1 MGGGGYGGAP
11 ASVPPSH
18 SGGGAAAS
26 SFGASGGSGGF
37 DAHDSSSANAAAS
50 RPHRS
55 NSPFSSD
62 SEHSDDD
69 DDAFGDMAPGSSSHQ
84 ASLPSYYDHG
94 PHDPESSSY
103 QDNFRIDDMGNPV
116 HMTGPLLTGIYEID
130 TASDPRNPALIEHVV
145 GRVYMLSKSQGGSRF
160 VQQRLEDRD
169 PAAFALFFAEMV
181 ITFLC
186 LALGLIVLCVCVC
199 VCVCVCLWGP
209 MCRSLSLFFS
219 ILPTSMVL
227 ELLQY
232 IALTLSLCVVRSS
245 MCTGAARVRAHDGQF
260 CTLCPGKAH
269 SCLQPRTTGA
279 LDLDRG
285 T

>member
-11 ASVPPSH
+11 SVPVSH
-18 SGGGAAAS
+18 GGGAGMAYGSA
-26 SFGASGGSGGF
+26 GGSGF
-37 DAHDSSSANAAAS
+37 DAHDSSASGSSGAPS

-69 DDAFGDMAPGSSSHQ
+69 DGDFGEMAPGSSLHQ
-84 ASLPSYYDHG
+84 ASSPNYFDHG

-103 QDNFRIDDMGNPV
+103 QDNFRIDDMGNPM

-169 PAAFALFFAEMV
+169 PAAFAIFFAEMV
-181 ITFLC
+181 R
-186 LALGLIVLCVCVC
+186 VLVATRTGFCVGACTV
-199 VCVCVCLWGP
+199 V
-209 MCRSLSLFFS
+209 SLSLCPSVLAAIIRFLHFSTNQFVCFF
-219 ILPTSMVL
+219 
-227 ELLQY
+227 
-232 IALTLSLCVVRSS
+232 LSPSPP
-245 MCTGAARVRAHDGQF
+245 GASRVRADDGQF
-260 CTLCPGKAH
+260 CALCP
-269 SCLQPRTTGA
+269 
-279 LDLDRG
+279 
-285 T
+285 